1 MALPSFLGY
10 FTLGNNCV
18 QRANLPDSRLHY
30 TIAPGSR
37 IIIMYS
43 ALFGRYLLCPL
54 WLRTQQAMEGFTMPT
69 IKEYLIGR
77 NTEFEVLAYN
87 MIRKIMVTS
96 ASLYEKQ
103 PRRLSF
109 TLTCQTILSAWMLLA
124 ADICRDTQ
132 EMHAEIL
139 AKISLCTMRYPLMK
153 RSRQQLR
160 AELGK
165 T

>member
-54 WLRTQQAMEGFTMPT
+54 WLRTQQAMEGFTMST
-69 IKEYLIGR
+69 IKEYLVGR
-77 NTEFEVLAYN
+77 NTEFEVLAH
-87 MIRKIMVTS
+87 
-96 ASLYEKQ
+96 
-103 PRRLSF
+103 SF
-109 TLTCQTILSAWMLLA
+109 L
-124 ADICRDTQ
+124 Q
-132 EMHAEIL
+132 EQGL
-139 AKISLCTMRYPLMK
+139 PFS
-153 RSRQQLR
+153 QLGR
-160 AELGK
+160 FSGPA
-165 T
+165 